1 MSPMRSAIIS
11 IFLLFLSLT
20 TNAQDKSVF
29 VEIGGYAGFYS
40 INYQTPFE
48 IKDIPL
54 KLRLGVSAFPLD
66 KNSGTLILFP
76 IGLNYE
82 IGTGQNRL
90 DLGIGHTV
98 TTSTLP
104 SIHSQSN
111 LSISF
116 LRKTDEKFWYRV
128 SYTPLISHWVDVQ
141 FQHWVGISLGYKLE
155 NK

>member
-82 IGTGQNRL
+82 
-90 DLGIGHTV
+90 V
-98 TTSTLP
+98 
-104 SIHSQSN
+104 
-111 LSISF
+111 
-116 LRKTDEKFWYRV
+116 RV
-128 SYTPLISHWVDVQ
+128 I
-141 FQHWVGISLGYKLE
+141 
-155 NK
+155 